1 MTLDEVNNFL
11 TSRELSSNLLPFKIV
26 FILVSICFVVLIAY
40 YVIKQV
46 YLLMEK
52 RRMFNDFLKPTFDPK
67 TYNLSRWRQI
77 VAALQKDD
85 EINYKL
91 AIINLE
97 GMLYDILRRMS
108 YEGKD
113 LSEMLPEIRDKKL
126 FGSGEAIDALIYLSN
141 KVKGDTAYKVDKEIV
156 NQIAKTVSDFLI
168 KLGII

>member
-1 MTLDEVNNFL
+1 MT
-11 TSRELSSNLLPFKIV
+11 
-26 FILVSICFVVLIAY
+26 
-40 YVIKQV
+40 
-46 YLLMEK
+46 
-52 RRMFNDFLKPTFDPK
+52 PTNQP
-67 TYNLSRWRQI
+67 NLSRWRQI